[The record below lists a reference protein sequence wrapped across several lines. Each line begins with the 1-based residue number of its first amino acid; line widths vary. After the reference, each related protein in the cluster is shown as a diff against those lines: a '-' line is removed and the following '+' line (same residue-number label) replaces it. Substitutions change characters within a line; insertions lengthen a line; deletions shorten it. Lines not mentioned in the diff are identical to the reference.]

1 MEKDNSDGRAN
12 RQQIALITGS
22 SSGIGFETSLLL
34 ARNGIYTYATMRNL
48 SKSQEILD
56 IAKKECLSL
65 KVLNLD
71 VTDEKSTQKAIDMV
85 VHEQNP

>member
-1 MEKDNSDGRAN
+1 MENDNSDGRTK

-22 SSGIGFETSLLL
+22 SSGIGFETSLML

-56 IAKKECLSL
+56 IAKKN
-65 KVLNLD
+65 VYR
-71 VTDEKSTQKAIDMV
+71 
-85 VHEQNP
+85 